1 MRNFTR
7 VYIYI
12 YWNHL
17 GGYVPLLQ
25 RKQLRAVFQMAIKAP
40 PMLCIIIFLLFST
53 SLVFPTAEGTR
64 ILEESKAGS
73 NLSLFLLWSSSF
85 FFFFDWNL
93 GSSCQVRTVAWSS
106 FKLSVS
112 QNFEFNY
119 SYKFQ
124 LSKIFRYMQKRCT
137 IGKLLNVYIWFAF
150 VHEIRV

>member
-1 MRNFTR
+1 MQNFTW
-7 VYIYI
+7 VYI

-85 FFFFDWNL
+85 FFFL
-93 GSSCQVRTVAWSS
+93 IEILAAAAKLELLRGQV
-106 FKLSVS
+106 
-112 QNFEFNY
+112 
-119 SYKFQ
+119 
-124 LSKIFRYMQKRCT
+124 
-137 IGKLLNVYIWFAF
+137 LNCL
-150 VHEIRV
+150 